1 VRWGDRTGRGLRVG
15 MGGLACLLASHAL
28 RVEAGPPPGVTLAQ
42 ALAAADPDA
51 LALAQVAVRHGEAA
65 LLALLE
71 PGRPVAEQLLALR
84 AAPWLE
90 APWLVLPALPALLE
104 SRDSELA
111 PAAAA
116 ALLAIVGSLDGA
128 RLDRSEVERAPLC
141 GVVPRL
147 RAAAGEAAVREDVR
161 LAAGVAAHVLEGLCG
176 VAGPDAGP

>member
-1 VRWGDRTGRGLRVG
+1 

-28 RVEAGPPPGVTLAQ
+28 RVEAGPPQETLAQ

-51 LALAQVAVRHGEAA
+51 LAVARVAVRHGEVA

-84 AAPWLE
+84 AVPWLDAPWQ
-90 APWLVLPALPALLE
+90 VLPALAALLR

-116 ALLAIVGSLDGA
+116 ALLAIVDGLDGA

-141 GVVPRL
+141 RVVPQL
-147 RAAAGEAAVREDVR
+147 RAAAEDAAVRQDVQ
-161 LAAGVAAHVLEGLCG
+161 LTAGVAAHVLDGLCD